1 MAVQYAF
8 SQITTQGLRL
18 AVDAADPLS
27 YPGSGTV
34 LTDVSGNGFT
44 GNVSSSISFAV
55 TNRGALFSPN
65 SSSAIT
71 FSGSAAD
78 FGSGSFTMEMAF
90 TPQTI
95 NGQHFLYSKNSGSFP
110 NFGAFLTGS
119 NGSGRLVAFYNIS
132 STISCSAS
140 TPTGSFITGSNYI
153 VDVTYVPSSLATFIY
168 TNSSITAQ
176 AGANGTGSLSTSAS
190 LFLLNNST
198 SSNVGSVANLYNFKV
213 YNPNL
218 SNPFVRKNY
227 NAQAARFG
235 LPLATYIPLAPLLLD
250 AYSGAAAAY
259 SLRKLRELYS
269 GAAIRVRRSSDN
281 AEADIGFNVNDELDT
296 IALLAFCGA
305 GDGFVKT
312 WYDQSGNGYDAAQA
326 TAANQPQ
333 IVSSGSV
340 ILQNGKP
347 AVQFDGTNDVLSA
360 TQIAFTNNLS
370 FISVSAKFIDNVF
383 QFVCGQGFGF
393 VGVTTTSQQ
402 ATIGYANDNVLVSN
416 YKYNLANGYGLS
428 FMTTVNTQYL
438 HRYYHEKN
446 ANANSYLNNST
457 NTIATLNN
465 DIQSYTTPF
474 AIGRSIAR
482 NLFTLNG
489 SIQEIIAYTSSQNSN
504 DTGISENINDF
515 YSIY

>member
-71 FSGSAAD
+71 FSGSAAN
-78 FGSGSFTMEMAF
+78 FGTGSFTMEMAF

-140 TPTGSFITGSNYI
+140 TPTGSFVTGSNYI
-153 VDVTYVPSSLATFIY
+153 VDVTYVPFSLATYIY
-168 TNSSITAQ
+168 TNSALVTQSI
-176 AGANGTGSLSTSAS
+176 ANGTGSLSTSAS

-218 SNPFVRKNY
+218 GLSFIRKNY

-235 LPLATYIPLAPLLLD
+235 LPLATYIPPAPLLLD
-250 AYSGAAAAY
+250 TYSGAAAAY
-259 SLRKLRELYS
+259 SLRKLRTSYS

-281 AEADIGFNVNDELDT
+281 AEADIGFDVNGELDT
-296 IALLAFCGA
+296 VTLLNHCGV
-305 GDGFVKT
+305 GNGFVKT
-312 WYDQSGNGYDAAQA
+312 WYDQSGNARDATQA
-326 TAANQPQ
+326 TAVNQPQ

-340 ILQNGKP
+340 LTENSVPTCAFNRASSQFIRANFTALGVKSGASLLVVGNLFQGAVTQSRTWAMYGNATLGTVAPSTIIHTSGTGNEIRYFTANVNNLVIQATLTTNLQAVGGFYNNGTTPVRTYRDAVLQNTESSTTNVSSYSDIYIGSTNGFNY
-347 AVQFDGTNDVLSA
+347 FDGNISEVLLYA
-360 TQIAFTNNLS
+360 DDNL
-370 FISVSAKFIDNVF
+370 VDN
-383 QFVCGQGFGF
+383 
-393 VGVTTTSQQ
+393 
-402 ATIGYANDNVLVSN
+402 TIGI
-416 YKYNLANGYGLS
+416 
-428 FMTTVNTQYL
+428 Q
-438 HRYYHEKN
+438 
-446 ANANSYLNNST
+446 T
-457 NTIATLNN
+457 NQKT
-465 DIQSYTTPF
+465 
-474 AIGRSIAR
+474 
-482 NLFTLNG
+482 
-489 SIQEIIAYTSSQNSN
+489 
-504 DTGISENINDF
+504 F
-515 YSIY
+515 YSI

>member
-71 FSGSAAD
+71 FSGLAAD
-78 FGSGSFTMEMAF
+78 FGTGSFTMEMAF

-140 TPTGSFITGSNYI
+140 TPTGSFVTGSNYI
-153 VDVTYVPSSLATFIY
+153 VDVTYVPSQLATFIY

-198 SSNVGSVANLYNFKV
+198 SSNAGSVANLYNFKV

-218 SNPFVRKNY
+218 GLSFIRKNY

-235 LPLATYIPLAPLLLD
+235 LPLATYIPPAPLLLD
-250 AYSGAAAAY
+250 QYAGAAAAY

-281 AEADIGFNVNDELDT
+281 TEADIGFDGDGNLNT
-296 IALLAFCGA
+296 GALLSFCEA
-305 GDGFVKT
+305 GNGFVTT
-312 WYDQSGNGYDAAQA
+312 WYDQSGNGYDATKT
-326 TAANQPQ
+326 TAVNQPQ
-333 IVSSGSV
+333 IVSSGSIITDNSKPS
-340 ILQNGKP
+340 IL
-347 AVQFDGTNDVLSA
+347 FDGTNDFLGFTDTAYNNYSIYGVYSNATFAAIQVLLGKFLA
-360 TQIAFTNNLS
+360 DYLAVTNITTVTTNPGGANNGYGGVINTQTLLTANRDTANNVKVYKNNTIFGSTYNNNVALDLS
-370 FISVSAKFIDNVF
+370 FI
-383 QFVCGQGFGF
+383 GQ
-393 VGVTTTSQQ
+393 
-402 ATIGYANDNVLVSN
+402 ANDIWWWNGKISEIVL
-416 YKYNLANGYGLS
+416 Y
-428 FMTTVNTQYL
+428 
-438 HRYYHEKN
+438 
-446 ANANSYLNNST
+446 
-457 NTIATLNN
+457 
-465 DIQSYTTPF
+465 QSDK
-474 AIGRSIAR
+474 
-482 NLFTLNG
+482 
-489 SIQEIIAYTSSQNSN
+489 TSSI
-504 DTGISENINDF
+504 TGINTNINT
-515 YSIY
+515 YYAIY

>member
-1 MAVQYAF
+1 
-8 SQITTQGLRL
+8 L

-44 GNVSSSISFAV
+44 GNVSSSISFVA
-55 TNRGALFSPN
+55 TNRGALYSAN

-71 FSGSAAD
+71 FTGSAAD

-140 TPTGSFITGSNYI
+140 TPTGSFVTGSNYI
-153 VDVTYVPSSLATFIY
+153 VDVTYAPSELVTIIY
-168 TNSSITAQ
+168 TNSSVTAQ

-218 SNPFVRKNY
+218 GLSFIRKNY

-235 LPLATYIPLAPLLLD
+235 LPLATYLPPAPLLLD
-250 AYSGAAAAY
+250 TYSGAAAAY
-259 SLRKLRELYS
+259 SLRKLRELYF

-281 AEADIGFNVNDELDT
+281 TEADIGFNVNDELDT

-305 GDGFVKT
+305 GNGFVKT
-312 WYDQSGNGYDAAQA
+312 WYDQSGNSYDATQITDAS
-326 TAANQPQ
+326 QPQ

-340 ILQNGKP
+340 ILDNSKP
-347 AVQFDGTNDVLSA
+347 TILFDGVNDSLIKSS
-360 TQIAFTNNLS
+360 FTFSTTNLS
-370 FISVSAKFIDNVF
+370 IIKVNSRI
-383 QFVCGQGFGF
+383 G
-393 VGVTTTSQQ
+393 TSQNVDG
-402 ATIGYANDNVLVSN
+402 IGYADAGTGGV
-416 YKYNLANGYGLS
+416 
-428 FMTTVNTQYL
+428 Q
-438 HRYYHEKN
+438 N
-446 ANANSYLNNST
+446 ANNST
-457 NTIATLNN
+457 RIGFQGRPNVSPFVAVNSGLAVTNNQVLQNNIIATTEMKASANGN
-465 DIQSYTTPF
+465 AFATITISSPVTYSEDILRIGSVGSNLAFGNGNTSELILWNLDQSV
-474 AIGRSIAR
+474 
-482 NLFTLNG
+482 NK
-489 SIQEIIAYTSSQNSN
+489 
-504 DTGISENINDF
+504 TGIENNINSF

>member
-55 TNRGALFSPN
+55 TNRGALVSSN

-71 FSGSAAD
+71 FAGSAAD
-78 FGSGSFTMEMAF
+78 FGTDSFTMEMAF

-153 VDVTYVPSSLATFIY
+153 VDVTYVPSQLATFIY
-168 TNSSITAQ
+168 SNSAFVTQ

-198 SSNVGSVANLYNFKV
+198 SSNVGSVANLYSFKV

-218 SNPFVRKNY
+218 GNPFIRRNY

-235 LPLATYIPLAPLLLD
+235 LPLATYIPPAPLLLD
-250 AYSGAAAAY
+250 TYSGAAAAY
-259 SLRKLRELYS
+259 SLRKLRTSYS

-281 AEADIGFNVNDELDT
+281 TEADIGFNVNDELDT

-305 GDGFVKT
+305 GNGFVTT
-312 WYDQSGNGYDAAQA
+312 WYDQSGNGRNA
-326 TAANQPQ
+326 TQSTGANQPQ

-340 ILQNGKP
+340 ILDNGKP
-347 AVQFDGTNDVLSA
+347 IVTFNGTSQSIKTSNSVISTDFSVFGVGNPNSSSNAVLFTQYGAFAANRTLFYMENDTTRLIAIQIGTSSTKTGTPTNSQKLHYYNRNGSNIEYADNGTSVN
-360 TQIAFTNNLS
+360 TFTNS
-370 FISVSAKFIDNVF
+370 
-383 QFVCGQGFGF
+383 
-393 VGVTTTSQQ
+393 
-402 ATIGYANDNVLVSN
+402 
-416 YKYNLANGYGLS
+416 
-428 FMTTVNTQYL
+428 
-438 HRYYHEKN
+438 
-446 ANANSYLNNST
+446 
-457 NTIATLNN
+457 TIAQNASLRMGSFVTNAEE
-465 DIQSYTTPF
+465 YTKQ
-474 AIGRSIAR
+474 
-482 NLFTLNG
+482 N
-489 SIQEIIAYTSSQNSN
+489 IQELVIYETDQSSNR
-504 DTGISENINDF
+504 TGISDNINDF